1 LSAQVFAVNLW
12 NDLNFILLNNKLLA
26 KGLSRNLMW
35 IKKETLVG
43 NFVVLEPLE
52 QEHIEPLKTVV
63 HNNDGSKLWFAN
75 VPSEDEMSDYVNLAI
90 QGANNGDLAFAV
102 RLTSTGK
109 IVGTTRYY
117 QVDEA
122 NRRAMIGY
130 TWYSDSVK
138 RTPVNTECKLL
149 LLNNLFEHSQA
160 IAVEFRTHFFNKASR
175 AAIERLGAKQDGILR
190 NHMIM
195 ENGSYRDTVIY
206 SIIASEWPAVK
217 ANLLSKFALTL
228 NH

>member
-1 LSAQVFAVNLW
+1 
-12 NDLNFILLNNKLLA
+12 
-26 KGLSRNLMW
+26 MW
-35 IKKETLVG
+35 IKKEALVG
-43 NFVVLEPLE
+43 QYVVLEPLE
-52 QEHIEPLKTVV
+52 QEHIEPLKTAVR
-63 HNNDGSKLWFAN
+63 HNDGRKLWFAN
-75 VPSEDEMSDYVNLAI
+75 VPSEDEMADYVNRAI
-90 QGANNGDLAFAV
+90 QGEKKGDLTFAV
-102 RLTSTGK
+102 RLTATGN

-149 LLNNLFEHSQA
+149 LLDNLFEHSQA
-160 IAVEFRTHFFNKASR
+160 IAVEFRTHLFNKASR

-195 ENGSYRDTVIY
+195 DNGSYRDTVVY

-217 ANLLSKFALTL
+217 ANLLSKLS
-228 NH
+228 